1 MEKDSNQQQD
11 NVQEQQVQQQD
22 VVQEQNVQGQS
33 LQDNASS
40 NDIGKK
46 KKNGKKA
53 ITGIIILFLVL
64 ALGGGGA
71 YLYLNNGLK
80 SEPKT
85 KKSENDSK
93 DFYST
98 YRMSGNSLEK
108 FDIEFLK
115 LENSEKNKVYSPLSI
130 KYALQMLSDG
140 TSGKTKQQIDAVIG
154 DYKPVKYANNE
165 HMSFANAMFIRNE
178 FAKNVKDEYKTNLS
192 NKYNAEIINDSFEN
206 ANTLNNWVS
215 EKTFKLINGLID
227 DATMKELNFVLVNA
241 LAIDMNWNNQIQCES
256 VEGNTGDNKVPCIG
270 YGVNYA
276 HEKYKDSVKHIT
288 SPANISTIN
297 FNGKENT
304 KVYDIGASFNN
315 YDIVKE
321 LGRDEIYKIIS
332 SEYTEWLKSDEAKQ
346 AYEVEPDVDKYTNKF
361 IDELNSNY
369 KSEDFSTD
377 FMIYDDENVKAFG
390 KDLKEYDG
398 ITLQYVGIM
407 PKNDNLNDYVKNV
420 NSESLNGVI
429 SGLKDMK
436 RENFKDGVVTKI
448 KGSIPVFKFDY
459 ELNLLADLQKM
470 GVTDVFDITKADLS
484 GMIKENSEKQYIE
497 KAVHKADI
505 EFSNQG
511 IKAAAATALAG
522 MGSTMGPHF
531 EHLFDVPVEEIDL
544 TFDKPYMF
552 VIRDK
557 NSGEIWFAGTVYE
570 PLTK

>member
-1 MEKDSNQQQD
+1 MSNKDSNQQQ
-11 NVQEQQVQQQD
+11 EVQQD
-22 VVQEQNVQGQS
+22 SVQEQNVQEQS
-33 LQDNASS
+33 LQDTASS
-40 NDIGKK
+40 TDEMSK

-64 ALGGGGA
+64 ALGAGGA

-80 SEPKT
+80 SDPKT
-85 KKSENDSK
+85 NKTENDSK

-140 TSGKTKQQIDAVIG
+140 TSGKTKQQIDAIVG

-178 FAKNVKDEYKTNLS
+178 FAKNINDSYKKTLS
-192 NKYNAEIINDSFEN
+192 DKYNAEEINDSFEN

-215 EKTFKLINGLID
+215 DKTFKLINGLVD
-227 DATMKELNFVLVNA
+227 DDTIKQLNFVLVNA

-256 VEGNTGDNKVPCIG
+256 VEGNTGDNKVPCMP
-270 YGVNYA
+270 YHVNYA
-276 HEKYKDSVKHIT
+276 HEKYSEYVSYIM
-288 SPANISTIN
+288 SPAEIKTMN

-304 KVYDIGASFNN
+304 KVYEIGASFNN

-321 LGRDEIYKIIS
+321 LGRDEIYKTIS

-346 AYEVEPDVDKYTNKF
+346 AYEVEPDVDKFTNKF
-361 IDELNSNY
+361 IEELDSNY
-369 KSEDFSTD
+369 KSEDYSTD
-377 FMIYDDENVKAFG
+377 FLVYDDENVKAFG

-407 PKNDNLNDYVKNV
+407 PKNGSLTDYVSNV
-420 NSESLNGVI
+420 NTDSLKGVI

-448 KGSIPVFKFDY
+448 VGKIPVFDYEY
-459 ELNLLADLQKM
+459 ELNLKEDLQKM
-470 GVTDVFDITKADLS
+470 GVSDVFDITKADLS

-497 KAVHKADI
+497 KAIHKANI
-505 EFSNQG
+505 AFSNQG
-511 IKAAAATALAG
+511 IKAAAATALGGA
-522 MGSTMGPHF
+522 GSTTGPHF
-531 EHLFDVPVEEIDL
+531 EHLFDVPVEEIDM

-557 NSGEIWFAGTVYE
+557 NSGEIWFTGTVYE

>member
-1 MEKDSNQQQD
+1 MSNKDSNQQQ
-11 NVQEQQVQQQD
+11 EVQQD
-22 VVQEQNVQGQS
+22 SVQEQNVQEQS
-33 LQDNASS
+33 LQDTASS
-40 NDIGKK
+40 TDEMSK

-64 ALGGGGA
+64 ALGAGGA

-80 SEPKT
+80 SDPKT
-85 KKSENDSK
+85 KKTENDSK
-93 DFYST
+93 NFYST

-108 FDIEFLK
+108 FDLEFLK
-115 LENSEKNKVYSPLSI
+115 LENAEKNKVYSPLSI

-140 TSGKTKQQIDAVIG
+140 ASGATKEQIDAIVG

-178 FAKNVKDEYKTNLS
+178 FAKNINDSYKKTLS
-192 NKYNAEIINDSFEN
+192 DKYNAEEINDSFEN

-215 EKTFKLINGLID
+215 DKTFKLINGLVD
-227 DATMKELNFVLVNA
+227 DDTIKQLNFVLVNA

-256 VEGNTGDNKVPCIG
+256 VEGNTGDNKVPCMP
-270 YGVNYA
+270 YHVNYA
-276 HEKYKDSVKHIT
+276 HEKYAEYVSYIM
-288 SPANISTIN
+288 SPAEIKTMN

-304 KVYDIGASFNN
+304 KVYEIGASFNN

-321 LGRDEIYKIIS
+321 LGRDEIYKTIS

-346 AYEVEPDVDKYTNKF
+346 AYEVENDVDKFTNKF
-361 IDELNSNY
+361 IEELDSNY
-369 KSEDFSTD
+369 KSEDYSTD
-377 FMIYDDENVKAFG
+377 FLVYDDENVKAFG

-407 PKNDNLNDYVKNV
+407 PKNSSLTDYVN
-420 NSESLNGVI
+420 NANTDSLNGVI

-448 KGSIPVFKFDY
+448 VGKIPVFDFEY
-459 ELNLLADLQKM
+459 ELNLKEDLQKM
-470 GVTDVFDITKADLS
+470 GVSDVFDITKADLS

-497 KAVHKADI
+497 KAIHKANI
-505 EFSNQG
+505 AFSNQG
-511 IKAAAATALAG
+511 IKAAAATALGGA
-522 MGSTMGPHF
+522 GSTTGPHF

-552 VIRDK
+552 IIRDK
-557 NSGEIWFAGTVYE
+557 NSGEIWFTGTVYE

>member
-1 MEKDSNQQQD
+1 MSNKDSNQQQ
-11 NVQEQQVQQQD
+11 EVQQD
-22 VVQEQNVQGQS
+22 SVQEQNVQEQS
-33 LQDNASS
+33 LQDTASS
-40 NDIGKK
+40 TDEMSK

-64 ALGGGGA
+64 ALGAGGA

-80 SEPKT
+80 SDPKT
-85 KKSENDSK
+85 KKTENDSK

-140 TSGKTKQQIDAVIG
+140 TSGKTKQQIDAIVG

-178 FAKNVKDEYKTNLS
+178 FAKNINDSYKKTLS
-192 NKYNAEIINDSFEN
+192 DKYNAEEINDSFEN

-215 EKTFKLINGLID
+215 DKTFKLINGLVD
-227 DATMKELNFVLVNA
+227 DDTIKQLNFVLVNA

-256 VEGNTGDNKVPCIG
+256 VEGNTGDNKVPCMP
-270 YGVNYA
+270 YHVNYA
-276 HEKYKDSVKHIT
+276 HERYAEYVSYIM
-288 SPANISTIN
+288 SPAEIKTMN

-304 KVYDIGASFNN
+304 KVYEIGASFNN

-321 LGRDEIYKIIS
+321 LGRDEIYKTIS

-346 AYEVEPDVDKYTNKF
+346 AYEVENDVDKFTNKF
-361 IDELNSNY
+361 IEELDSNY
-369 KSEDFSTD
+369 KSEDYSTD
-377 FMIYDDENVKAFG
+377 FLVYDDENVKAFG

-407 PKNDNLNDYVKNV
+407 PKNGSLTDYVNNV
-420 NSESLNGVI
+420 NTDSLKGVI

-448 KGSIPVFKFDY
+448 VGKIPVFDYEY
-459 ELNLLADLQKM
+459 ELNLKEDLQKM
-470 GVTDVFDITKADLS
+470 GVSDVFDITKADLS

-497 KAVHKADI
+497 KAIHKANI
-505 EFSNQG
+505 AFSNQG
-511 IKAAAATALAG
+511 IKAAAATALGGA
-522 MGSTMGPHF
+522 GSTTGPHF

-552 VIRDK
+552 IIRDK
-557 NSGEIWFAGTVYE
+557 NSGEIWFTGTVYE

>member
-1 MEKDSNQQQD
+1 MSNKDSNQQQ
-11 NVQEQQVQQQD
+11 EVQQD
-22 VVQEQNVQGQS
+22 SVQEQNVQEQS
-33 LQDNASS
+33 LQDTASS
-40 NDIGKK
+40 TDEMSK

-64 ALGGGGA
+64 ALGAGGA

-80 SEPKT
+80 SNPKT
-85 KKSENDSK
+85 NKTENDSK

-140 TSGKTKQQIDAVIG
+140 TSGKTKQQIDAIVG

-178 FAKNVKDEYKTNLS
+178 FAKNINDSYKKTLS
-192 NKYNAEIINDSFEN
+192 DKYNAEIFNDSFEN
-206 ANTLNNWVS
+206 ASPINNWVS
-215 EKTFKLINGLID
+215 EKTFKLINGLVD
-227 DATMKELNFVLVNA
+227 DDTIKQLNFVLVNA

-256 VEGNTGDNKVPCIG
+256 VEGNTGDNKVPCMP
-270 YGVNYA
+270 YHVNYA
-276 HEKYKDSVKHIT
+276 HERYAEYVSYIM
-288 SPANISTIN
+288 SPAEIKTMN

-304 KVYDIGASFNN
+304 KVYEIGASFNN

-321 LGRDEIYKIIS
+321 LGRDEIYKTIS

-346 AYEVEPDVDKYTNKF
+346 AYEVEPDVDKFTNKF
-361 IDELNSNY
+361 IEELDSNY
-369 KSEDFSTD
+369 KSEDYSTD
-377 FMIYDDENVKAFG
+377 FLVYDDENVKAFG

-407 PKNDNLNDYVKNV
+407 PKNGSLTDYVNNV
-420 NSESLNGVI
+420 NTDSLKGVI

-448 KGSIPVFKFDY
+448 VGKIPVFDYEY
-459 ELNLLADLQKM
+459 ELNLKEDLQKM
-470 GVTDVFDITKADLS
+470 GVSDVFDITKADLS

-497 KAVHKADI
+497 KAIHKANI
-505 EFSNQG
+505 AFSNQG
-511 IKAAAATALAG
+511 IKAAAATALGGA
-522 MGSTMGPHF
+522 GSTTGPHF
-531 EHLFDVPVEEIDL
+531 EHLFDVPVEEIDM

-557 NSGEIWFAGTVYE
+557 NSGEIWFTGTVYE